1 MTWTAHMP
9 ARGDALLRPA
19 ETPRLTRRELQ
30 VMDLIAE
37 GCSNKDIAVQ
47 LGIAIHTVKTH
58 VHNLLLKLGL
68 RTRLEVAVRVHAAR
82 REARHREQLQVA

>member
-1 MTWTAHMP
+1 MTCTGHIP

-19 ETPRLTRRELQ
+19 EAHRLTRRELQ

-37 GCSNKDIAVQ
+37 GCTNKDIAVQ

-68 RTRLEVAVRVHAAR
+68 RTRLEVAVWVHAAS
-82 REARHREQLQVA
+82 RESRHREQLQVA

>member
-1 MTWTAHMP
+1 MTWTTYMP
-9 ARGDALLRPA
+9 ARGAALLRPA
-19 ETPRLTRRELQ
+19 ETHQLTRRELQ

-37 GCSNKDIAVQ
+37 GCSNKEIAVR

-68 RTRLEVAVRVHAAR
+68 RTRLEVAACVHAAS
-82 REARHREQLQVA
+82 REVHHRQQLQVA